1 MKPNKKRTI
10 GQKNPQKT
18 VVIHFCT
25 FNVQKLRYTFL
36 QVSKKPILMSCSFSS
51 IPKLSQYKPLRK
63 TLSLTTQG
71 ETKPNQGWYLQL
83 QTKTFHLAAGKGSAS
98 KQTEQA
104 NTNVVEASDSE
115 SDDEFTYQVMTQGL
129 KNSRYEVSIDNAKV
143 LIIADS
149 GSTVT
154 LLNQNGYHSLGRPA
168 LVPTSVK
175 IFTYN

>member
-25 FNVQKLRYTFL
+25 WR

-129 KNSRYEVSIDNAKV
+129 KNSRYEVSIDKAKV